1 MASLELC
8 MHHVDPN
15 FSRVPCIKF
24 CSFLIF
30 NALNVVVG
38 LSDLI
43 PNGEYFGISTFGIS

>member
-15 FSRVPCIKF
+15 FSHVPCIKF
-24 CSFLIF
+24 CSFLIL
-30 NALNVVVG
+30 NALNVIG

-43 PNGEYFGISTFGIS
+43 PNGEYLGYAHLAYL